1 MLACT
6 RTLYKRAYCATW
18 ALYGAQINGE
28 EGGGV
33 NLIFSYHK
41 RREFGEVK
49 LGRGPREGMAHQS
62 AFVGPELAYVGPK
75 SASVG
80 PESACVGPES
90 ASLGP
95 KLASLGP
102 KSASLGPRS
111 AKLASVAPKL
121 ASVAPK
127 LASVGSLQ
135 NWHL

>member
-6 RTLYKRAYCATW
+6 HTLYKRAYCATW

-28 EGGGV
+28 EGGV

-75 SASVG
+75 LASVG

-121 ASVAPK
+121 ASV
-127 LASVGSLQ
+127 GSLQ

>member
-1 MLACT
+1 M
-6 RTLYKRAYCATW
+6 
-18 ALYGAQINGE
+18 
-28 EGGGV
+28 

-75 SASVG
+75 LASVG

-95 KLASLGP
+95 KLAFLGP
-102 KSASLGPRS
+102 KSAS
-111 AKLASVAPKL
+111 AQLAFVVL
-121 ASVAPK
+121 CW
-127 LASVGSLQ
+127 SLSRPVIF
-135 NWHL
+135 LMV

>member
-6 RTLYKRAYCATW
+6 RTHYKRAYCATW

-28 EGGGV
+28 EGGV

-62 AFVGPELAYVGPK
+62 A
-75 SASVG
+75 
-80 PESACVGPES
+80 CVGPES

-102 KSASLGPRS
+102 KLASLGPRS

-121 ASVAPK
+121 ASV
-127 LASVGSLQ
+127 GSLQ